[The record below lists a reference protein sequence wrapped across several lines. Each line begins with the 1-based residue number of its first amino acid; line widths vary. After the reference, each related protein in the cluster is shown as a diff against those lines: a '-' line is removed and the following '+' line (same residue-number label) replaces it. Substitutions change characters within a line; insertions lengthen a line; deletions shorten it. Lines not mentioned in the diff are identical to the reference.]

1 MYLKITFFINY
12 TRKRKGE
19 YFLYDIFLVTREND
33 LKKKVFVLMNHII
46 HQLYNAF
53 HLESFEP
60 FV

>member
-33 LKKKVFVLMNHII
+33 LKKKSICT
-46 HQLYNAF
+46 Y
-53 HLESFEP
+53 ESYYSPIVQRFP
-60 FV
+60 FRIF